1 MSAHASGHPNTAP
14 RSATVPTTAWLKRGA
29 RSSMTSVSRHGSAV
43 RTCLRSRADASTA
56 QVWQTADR
64 CRRACATMPWMDAL
78 LAEQVA
84 YYRALAP
91 EYEDHALEWLG
102 RSAEELV
109 AALDAFRPR
118 GEVLELACGPGIW
131 TRHLVRHGT
140 GVTCVDAS
148 PEMLAAAERRVG
160 TDRARFECANL
171 FARRRLPQPRGS
183 GVLRRRR
190 LPHPRRDHRQ
200 RRATRDSPAAERRH
214 GVPDREGPT

>member
-1 MSAHASGHPNTAP
+1 
-14 RSATVPTTAWLKRGA
+14 
-29 RSSMTSVSRHGSAV
+29 
-43 RTCLRSRADASTA
+43 
-56 QVWQTADR
+56 
-64 CRRACATMPWMDAL
+64 MPWMDAL

-171 FARRRLPQPRGS
+171 FAWRPRQRYDVVFFGFWLSHVPPERFEQFWSLVAACLNREGRVFFVDDGYRTPDEIIASDEPHAIRRRLNDGTAYRIVKVPHEPIE
-183 GVLRRRR
+183 LERR
-190 LPHPRRDHRQ
+190 LRGLGWSIEVKPTAAPGPFFWG
-200 RRATRDSPAAERRH
+200 AGTRS
-214 GVPDREGPT
+214 GP